1 MKRQN
6 RYFAGIITLL
16 ILGLLNGGCTKEES
30 YNLSELPPLDFKS
43 YYDGLNVTFAN
54 QTKGATGI
62 SWNFGDQS
70 SAMSGDSVQHTYGKI
85 GNYLISMT
93 GTYQAKQYTFHT
105 IMRVDKP
112 SVIKLNDNTFADW
125 DKVIY
130 PDFQLEGKDHVL
142 GGKVDYDANNVYFYI
157 EWSMT
162 GTNGLATLEGAIM
175 DLYLD
180 TDNSIATGYS
190 SSLGAEIL
198 YEGNIPTSWFDY
210 FKFSG
215 TQQSQWS
222 WSTASIPNAI
232 TLGYTEVVG
241 DTVKMEFAISR
252 EKFKIVKDA
261 FGFQLILNYS
271 DWSGELGSL
280 AKDAQTTIPVKMDKQ

>member
-16 ILGLLNGGCTKEES
+16 ILGLLNEGCTKEES